1 VRRLKDSERAL
12 VHRLLQQEASNV
24 TALLS
29 RLDFWEV
36 QEMSDGGMGS
46 LYFSGPHKDARVRR
60 FGRRIAEIQFD
71 DADGVLVVASLN
83 ADQDGDL
90 YELDIWRTDFK
101 PVISLSLASR

>member
-1 VRRLKDSERAL
+1 ML
-12 VHRLLQQEASNV
+12 QEASEN

-29 RLDFWEV
+29 HLDSLDL
-36 QEMSDGGMGS
+36 QGMPDGGMGS
-46 LYFSGPHKDARVRR
+46 LYFSRPGRDANVRR
-60 FGRRIAEIQFD
+60 FGHRIAELQFD

-101 PVISLSLASR
+101 PVISLNPESR